1 MSLREWATP
10 ITIGSFALMAVTGV
24 LMFFHLDTGLNKP
37 AHEWLG
43 WAMVLGVVLHSA
55 ANFGSFKR
63 YFSQRSAQA
72 VIGVFL
78 LTLGL
83 SFLPLGNKGGGG
95 KPAPVKA
102 AEALIDAPIPVLAQV
117 TGKDAQT
124 LVAQLGQAGITVS
137 ADGTLRQAVS
147 GRKEQMQAL
156 GLILDKGTAP
166 KPQ

>member
-1 MSLREWATP
+1 MNLREWATP
-10 ITIGSFALMAVTGV
+10 LTMGSFALMAVTGV

-43 WAMVLGVVLHSA
+43 WAMVLGVVLHSV

-63 YFSQRSAQA
+63 YFSQRTALA
-72 VIGVFL
+72 VMGIFL
-78 LTLGL
+78 LVLGL
-83 SFLPLGNKGGGG
+83 SFLPLGDKGGG

-117 TGKDAQT
+117 TGKDTQT
-124 LVAQLGQAGITVS
+124 LVAKLNQAGIQVS
-137 ADGTLRQAVS
+137 ADDTLRQAVA

-156 GLILDKGTAP
+156 GLVLDKG
-166 KPQ
+166 Q